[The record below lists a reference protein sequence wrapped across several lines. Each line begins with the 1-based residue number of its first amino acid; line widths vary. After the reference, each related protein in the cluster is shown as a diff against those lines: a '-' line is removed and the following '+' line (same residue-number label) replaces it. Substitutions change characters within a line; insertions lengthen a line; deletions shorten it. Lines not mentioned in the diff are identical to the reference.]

1 MTRTTFLTRLTT
13 RWLFLVPF
21 GALLCNPSLG
31 SAATAP
37 SLNSAAS
44 FGVLAGSAVTCTN
57 SVLTG
62 AVGVVSSTG
71 FTGTLCTSGTVHRGD
86 SAATMAYAD
95 FLGAY
100 IALQSAL
107 YPCAGAP
114 LSGTLANVTLAP
126 GIYCFTAAA
135 TLTGTLTLD
144 ARGDPNAVWIFKIGT
159 GGTGALT
166 ATGFAVN
173 MKNGGKPCNVYWWVN
188 AAATLTAS
196 FFQGTILAGA
206 DITLTGTTF
215 NGDLFA
221 GGAGTT
227 LAPTG
232 AVSSTG
238 STASSCRGGSIV
250 VPPGNNKCEQPNE
263 KDKDH
268 QDNDHKDNDHKDN
281 DHKDNDHKD
290 NDWKDND
297 WKDKNYFSKDGK
309 RW

>member
-1 MTRTTFLTRLTT
+1 MMRTTFLTRLTT

-21 GALLCNPSLG
+21 AALLCNPSLG

-37 SLNSAAS
+37 PLNSAAN

-57 SVLTG
+57 SALTG
-62 AVGVVSSTG
+62 DVGVVSSIG

-95 FLGAY
+95 FLSAY
-100 IALQSAL
+100 IALQSSL

-126 GIYCFTAAA
+126 GIYCFAAAA

-144 ARGDPNAVWIFKIGT
+144 ARGDPNAVWIFKIG
-159 GGTGALT
+159 GGALT

-206 DITLTGTTF
+206 NITLTGTTS

-232 AVSSTG
+232 AVTMTG

-250 VPPGNNKCEQPNE
+250 IPPGNNKCEEPDD

-268 QDNDHKDNDHKDN
+268 KDKDHKDNDGKDKG
-281 DHKDNDHKD
+281 DRDKDKDGKDKDRKD
-290 NDWKDND
+290 NDWND
-297 WKDKNYFSKDGK
+297 KSDVSKEGK